1 MRKMLGA
8 DGGMTL
14 PPPIPM
20 VPKAGLEPARACA
33 HRPLKTACLPI
44 PPLRHP
50 EDYVKTV
57 WTDRQLPPTAFGL
70 QTSKTEYRAPGTDLS
85 IYSWVPRSPEAGPVP
100 TKTTKA
106 TADVRS

>member
-57 WTDRQLPPTAFGL
+57 WTDRQLPPTLLCFRELRVVRVIGLFAESFG
-70 QTSKTEYRAPGTDLS
+70 SRRG
-85 IYSWVPRSPEAGPVP
+85 
-100 TKTTKA
+100 
-106 TADVRS
+106 